1 MSLELRRREMMQDV
15 KETDLTGWTLGK
27 GLTTG
32 NYYTID
38 ELLCVSPYYDVA
50 GGEEIEVVVFNT
62 FDSDHQCKL
71 IGLDSNNKRNMSL
84 TIDTKPQIVA
94 LESDTVRF
102 RVVCTLAY
110 IDNCYIKD
118 LTNNVFLWKGKN
130 VK

>member
-1 MSLELRRREMMQDV
+1 MMQDV
-15 KETDLTGWTLGK
+15 KETDLTGWILGK
-27 GLTTG
+27 GLTTA
-32 NYYTID
+32 NYYTTD

-50 GGEEIEVVVFNT
+50 GGDEIEVVVFNT
-62 FDSDHQCKL
+62 YDKDHPCKL
-71 IGLDSNNKRNMSL
+71 IGLNSNDGRSVSL
-84 TIDTKPQIVA
+84 TITTKPQIVA

-102 RVVCTLAY
+102 HVVCMLAY

>member
-27 GLTTG
+27 GLTTADS
-32 NYYTID
+32 YKTD

-50 GGEEIEVVVFNT
+50 GGEEIELVVFNT
-62 FDSDHQCKL
+62 YDNNHQCKF
-71 IGLDSNNKRNMSL
+71 ISLDSNNSRNISI
-84 TIDTKPQIVA
+84 TITTKPQIVA

-102 RVVCTLAY
+102 HVACTLAY